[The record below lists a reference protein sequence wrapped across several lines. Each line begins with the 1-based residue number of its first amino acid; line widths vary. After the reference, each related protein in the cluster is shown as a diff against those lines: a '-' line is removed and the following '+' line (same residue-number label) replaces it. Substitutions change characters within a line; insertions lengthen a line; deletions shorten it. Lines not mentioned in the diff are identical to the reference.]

1 MMINELIGILIGAV
15 MEYVPEIYREEVL
28 AIAVPVY
35 VGILFV
41 FTFVFL
47 IWCASVAVKTFFKE

>member
-1 MMINELIGILIGAV
+1 MINELIEILLGAV
-15 MEYVPEIYREEVL
+15 LEFVPENYVEIVL
-28 AIAVPVY
+28 AIATPIY

-47 IWCASVAVKTFFKE
+47 IWCANTAIKCFFRDR